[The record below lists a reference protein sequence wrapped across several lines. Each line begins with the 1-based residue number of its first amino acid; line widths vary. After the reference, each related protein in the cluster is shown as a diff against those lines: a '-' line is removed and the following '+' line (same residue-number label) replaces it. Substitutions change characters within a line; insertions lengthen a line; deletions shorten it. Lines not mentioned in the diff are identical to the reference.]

1 MSHTL
6 TPSEIGSIEAVQRT
20 SSVLSILGALFII
33 VTFLASRRFH
43 KPINRLAF
51 YAAIA
56 NILSTVATTIA
67 RAGPA
72 SGQGSGLCNMQG
84 LFIQSFL
91 PSDALFIAFM
101 ALNVYLTVNFKYSTS
116 QLKKLEP
123 YYVAFSFGMPLL
135 SGLILLWV
143 RSPGKG
149 PIYGDATLW
158 CWISEEYDV
167 LRLAIFYAPVWLII
181 FITFVLY
188 ILAGKTV
195 FKMRNDLRRFDE
207 KIHSGSPAH
216 PSSSPT
222 ELSSCALGG
231 GKSTGTAIQLTTVTQ
246 IDQADEPLDGDY
258 EGRKIDPYQYTV
270 TIQAGGAGRKSSIGG
285 DIEPDIDH
293 EIDHE
298 IDLEESTPAEYDDRE
313 EIVSRG
319 RSEYSVESTAASS
332 EFTKKPSMATDSTVA
347 ITAPPIRAVPVVS
360 GRRAGLAANRRT
372 MKANAAAWAYTR
384 CAFLF
389 FIGLIITWFPS
400 SLNRVYG
407 IIHPTDQQFG
417 LYITASLVLPA
428 QGLWNFVIYVT
439 TSWGSCKLMWRDI
452 SIHFAWGGVSFL
464 RKKPSLESLS
474 GDRKATTTNA
484 GHSPKINPRF

>member
-1 MSHTL
+1 MGHTL
-6 TPSEIGSIEAVQRT
+6 TSSEIGTIEAVQRM

-33 VTFLASRRFH
+33 VTFLGSRRFH

-56 NILSTVATTIA
+56 NIMSTVATTIA

-101 ALNVYLTVNFKYSTS
+101 ALNVYLTVNFKFSTS

-135 SGLILLWV
+135 SGLILMWV
-143 RSPGKG
+143 RAPGKG

-167 LRLAIFYAPVWLII
+167 LRLAVFYAPVWLII
-181 FITFVLY
+181 LITLMLY
-188 ILAGKTV
+188 VSAGKTV

-207 KIHSGSPAH
+207 KARSGVSPAH
-216 PSSSPT
+216 PLSSQT
-222 ELSSCALGG
+222 ETSSCAPRT
-231 GKSTGTAIQLTTVTQ
+231 GKSTASAIQLTTVTQ
-246 IDQADEPLDGDY
+246 IDQADEPI
-258 EGRKIDPYQYTV
+258 EGSYINHQDPYQYTV
-270 TIQAGGAGRKSSIGG
+270 TIEAGGSGRKSSVGGG
-285 DIEPDIDH
+285 DLDNDIEFEASAPTEHEDH
-293 EIDHE
+293 
-298 IDLEESTPAEYDDRE
+298 E
-313 EIVSRG
+313 EIVSRP
-319 RSEYSVESTAASS
+319 RSASTASLS
-332 EFTKKPSMATDSTVA
+332 DFSGSTKKPSVATDHTIVFA
-347 ITAPPIRAVPVVS
+347 APPVPIQS
-360 GRRAGLAANRRT
+360 GGRAGILASRRT

-389 FIGLIITWFPS
+389 FIGLIITWLPS

-417 LYITASLVLPA
+417 LYLTASLVLPA

-439 TSWGSCKLMWRDI
+439 TSWGSCKLMWRDM
-452 SIHFAWGGVSFL
+452 SIHFAWGFLDL
-464 RKKPSLESLS
+464 RKKPSLESIS
-474 GDRKATTTNA
+474 GDRIKPIRSA
-484 GHSPKINPRF
+484 GNPMKT